1 MMEEDSEE
9 ERVDMVEEQML
20 VLEKILVFEDL
31 VLVVGLGEG

>member
-1 MMEEDSEE
+1 M
-9 ERVDMVEEQML
+9 DMVEKQML